1 MRYPPPPLF
10 IYFFVLVFMF
20 FFQVLICSRGFF
32 KLVKN
37 GFKCNILKMKF
48 CNLTVEV
55 EDVPPEKIL
64 NKQVKISLF
73 YSNSFC

>member
-1 MRYPPPPLF
+1 MRYPPSF
-10 IYFFVLVFMF
+10 YIFFCLGFYVV

-37 GFKCNILKMKF
+37 GFKCNILKMKV

-73 YSNSFC
+73 YSNSFR